1 VLVCKN
7 LHFSYVCT
15 RVLNICMIE
24 VLLMLN
30 ICVLHCHTFYVAV
43 YRIPNVC
50 RFNHGSHMSILEMS
64 APDSAIQ
71 IDTKE
76 GR

>member
-1 VLVCKN
+1 
-7 LHFSYVCT
+7 
-15 RVLNICMIE
+15 MIE
-24 VLLMLN
+24 IVFLLN
-30 ICVLHCHTFYVAV
+30 ICVLQCLTFYVAV
-43 YRIPNVC
+43 YRILNVC
-50 RFNHGSHMSILEMS
+50 RFNHGHHMSILEMS